1 MDKKLIYKMIENGF
15 KQYDPDGDCLPINKS
30 EMEKLYNRIL
40 EIKAEEPD
48 IDLYEIVNDAIYE
61 FVTG

>member
-1 MDKKLIYKMIENGF
+1 MDKKLIYKMIENVF
-15 KQYDPDGDCLPINKS
+15 KQYDPDGDGLPINKS
-30 EMEKLYNRIL
+30 EMENLYNRIL
-40 EIKAEEPD
+40 EIKAEEPN